1 MPDIWW
7 MVSYLILVLAAM
19 EFFKEDWSRPVYS
32 PVKGRITAYL
42 PEIFVLL
49 FYIMTTIAIFEVGG
63 FILSKIG
70 FAEEVI
76 IAYGL
81 IILLFTGRQHLS
93 MKENIKLLEN
103 VESKR
108 KTAEMYLDVAGSLIM
123 VLDERDRVKL
133 INRRGLEI
141 LEGERDEITGKHW
154 FLTFVPP
161 EDREW
166 RLKLY
171 QDHLK
176 QGDDSYRLE
185 GDILTLKGRR
195 KTVSWNVRF
204 LRENG
209 ELRGSIIAGDDI
221 TDIKKAREELEISEK
236 RYRSIFEGAPV
247 PIISLNH
254 DGRVRDCNSATER
267 VLEYSAEELQGMNMK
282 DLMHPDDLK
291 GETEGLGRL
300 ISRSGRLIYA
310 NIRVTSICDEEI
322 VIIEDQTEIME
333 SLREKE
339 LLLREIH
346 HRVKNN
352 LQIISSLL
360 SIQER
365 QIESRK
371 LRNILAESR
380 DRIRSIALVHEHLY
394 HSTDLSTVSIRGYLE
409 NLISKITQGQ
419 TSSGVPRIHTS
430 IEDLEFNLET
440 SLPVGLIVNELVSNS
455 LKHAEASNIYVELK
469 GLNGEFE
476 LRVADD
482 GRGVESPDVITGSR
496 SMGWYLI
503 RALIDQLDGEMDIE
517 TDGGLSIRIRFHE
530 LSYEKRY

>member
-1 MPDIWW
+1 M
-7 MVSYLILVLAAM
+7 
-19 EFFKEDWSRPVYS
+19 
-32 PVKGRITAYL
+32 
-42 PEIFVLL
+42 
-49 FYIMTTIAIFEVGG
+49 
-63 FILSKIG
+63 
-70 FAEEVI
+70 
-76 IAYGL
+76 
-81 IILLFTGRQHLS
+81 
-93 MKENIKLLEN
+93 
-103 VESKR
+103 
-108 KTAEMYLDVAGSLIM
+108 
-123 VLDERDRVKL
+123 
-133 INRRGLEI
+133 
-141 LEGERDEITGKHW
+141 
-154 FLTFVPP
+154 
-161 EDREW
+161 
-166 RLKLY
+166 
-171 QDHLK
+171 
-176 QGDDSYRLE
+176 
-185 GDILTLKGRR
+185 
-195 KTVSWNVRF
+195 
-204 LRENG
+204 
-209 ELRGSIIAGDDI
+209 
-221 TDIKKAREELEISEK
+221 
-236 RYRSIFEGAPV
+236 
-247 PIISLNH
+247 
-254 DGRVRDCNSATER
+254 
-267 VLEYSAEELQGMNMK
+267 
-282 DLMHPDDLK
+282 
-291 GETEGLGRL
+291 
-300 ISRSGRLIYA
+300 SRSGRLIYA
-310 NIRVTSICDEEI
+310 NIRVRSMGDEEI

-394 HSTDLSTVSIRGYLE
+394 HSTDLSTVRIRGYLE

-419 TSSGVPRIHTS
+419 TASGGPRIHTS